1 MLCDRARVEKL
12 DSFLILHTDFKTHC
26 ARLFVSE
33 LVFVLMRP
41 WYWHPAQWM
50 ILHKIYAC
58 LFYSWRC
65 SFLSVASQFSGL
77 LFVHSPMFLT
87 ECNLEPK
94 LPNLTT
100 LHITALMASSGYLW
114 VGTSIGAIL
123 VYTMPHLEG
132 VPLVTGKPY
141 LAMDAHREA
150 VRVLLTVKTMAT
162 VSSTRVSQFMYDE
175 QARNIGFLKR
185 IPVVGDGEHAEGLEN
200 TLPRILEE
208 DEMPS
213 NGGTLNVP
221 TDAEEPHI
229 QSPTPPLIQ
238 FSSEETDSVEGGERD
253 QVGIRVGSTLAA
265 DKENPMSWLSNSAQ
279 GDQSQESAKGE
290 EISHVINGLDK
301 TVEKEG
307 EPQAAA
313 VEGEREKEGGTTENG
328 DMSQQQQVSMAT
340 ISLNDPRQKEMAAG
354 YSYPT
359 ELDTFRRLLTPESVT
374 SLSSGHDYDP
384 VTDESSFEM
393 TKAPSPYEDPNTL
406 EHTGPVPAPEFF
418 TPIDSTMSSV
428 PGKPTQSHEEAVY
441 VLTAGRGL
449 LNLRAGRRKSSVL
462 PIGGNSSLT
471 SVRNEGCMIAYEIF

>member
-1 MLCDRARVEKL
+1 M
-12 DSFLILHTDFKTHC
+12 
-26 ARLFVSE
+26 
-33 LVFVLMRP
+33 
-41 WYWHPAQWM
+41 
-50 ILHKIYAC
+50 
-58 LFYSWRC
+58 
-65 SFLSVASQFSGL
+65 
-77 LFVHSPMFLT
+77 
-87 ECNLEPK
+87 
-94 LPNLTT
+94 
-100 LHITALMASSGYLW
+100 
-114 VGTSIGAIL
+114 GTSIGAIL
-123 VYTMPHLEG
+123 VYAMPHLEG

-162 VSSTRVSQFMYDE
+162 VSSTRVSQFIYDK
-175 QARNIGFLKR
+175 QARNISFLKR
-185 IPVVGDGEHAEGLEN
+185 IPVVGDGELAEALEN

-208 DEMPS
+208 EEMPS
-213 NGGTLNVP
+213 TGGTLNVP
-221 TDAEEPHI
+221 TDVEEPHI

-238 FSSEETDSVEGGERD
+238 FSSEETDNLEGGESTRD
-253 QVGIRVGSTLAA
+253 QVGIRVGSTLAT
-265 DKENPMSWLSNSAQ
+265 DKENPLSWLSNSVQ
-279 GDQSQESAKGE
+279 GGDQPQESAEVSLLHLSGE
-290 EISHVINGLDK
+290 EMGHVVNGLDK
-301 TVEKEG
+301 TMEKAG
-307 EPQAAA
+307 EPQAA
-313 VEGEREKEGGTTENG
+313 GESERRKEGGTTENG

-340 ISLNDPRQKEMAAG
+340 ISLNDPHQKEMAAG

-359 ELDTFRRLLTPESVT
+359 ELDTFRRLLTPDSVA

-418 TPIDSTMSSV
+418 APIDSTMSTV
-428 PGKPTQSHEEAVY
+428 PGRPTQSHEEAVY

>member
-1 MLCDRARVEKL
+1 MG
-12 DSFLILHTDFKTHC
+12 
-26 ARLFVSE
+26 
-33 LVFVLMRP
+33 
-41 WYWHPAQWM
+41 
-50 ILHKIYAC
+50 
-58 LFYSWRC
+58 C
-65 SFLSVASQFSGL
+65 SFLSVASQFSGSL
-77 LFVHSPMFLT
+77 LVHSPMFLT

-94 LPNLTT
+94 LPKLDT

-162 VSSTRVSQFMYDE
+162 VSSTRVSQFIYDE
-175 QARNIGFLKR
+175 QARNISFLKH

-200 TLPRILEE
+200 TLPMILEE

-213 NGGTLNVP
+213 NGGMLNVP
-221 TDAEEPHI
+221 TDVKEPHV
-229 QSPTPPLIQ
+229 QSSIPPLIQ
-238 FSSEETDSVEGGERD
+238 FSSEESDNVEGGERD
-253 QVGIRVGSTLAA
+253 RVGSTAA
-265 DKENPMSWLSNSAQ
+265 DKENPMSWLSNSVQ
-279 GDQSQESAKGE
+279 GDQSRESAKVELLHLSGE
-290 EISHVINGLDK
+290 ETSHVVNGLDK
-301 TVEKEG
+301 TEEEDGK
-307 EPQAAA
+307 PQAAD
-313 VEGEREKEGGTTENG
+313 ESERRKEGGTTENG

-340 ISLNDPRQKEMAAG
+340 ISLNDPHQKEMAAG

-359 ELDTFRRLLTPESVT
+359 ELDTFRRLLTPESVA
-374 SLSSGHDYDP
+374 SLSSGNDYDP

-406 EHTGPVPAPEFF
+406 EHTGPIPAPEFF

-428 PGKPTQSHEEAVY
+428 PGKPTPSHKEAVY

-462 PIGGNSSLT
+462 PQIGGNSSLT